1 MRYHFCDVLFEMLIN
16 QRAVLL
22 FLYVYMLL
30 RLLFFFCYFLGWEN
44 LLPEAG
50 DGIEVA
56 LSVSHLTL
64 ALGQAVQ
71 FVHVAVG
78 R

>member
-1 MRYHFCDVLFEMLIN
+1 MLIN
-16 QRAVLL
+16 QRALL
-22 FLYVYMLL
+22 LYCVCYIVAAAVVVVEVY
-30 RLLFFFCYFLGWEN
+30 GN

-56 LSVSHLTL
+56 LSVPHLTL
-64 ALGQAVQ
+64 ALGQAIQ
-71 FVHVAVG
+71 FIHVAIG

>member
-1 MRYHFCDVLFEMLIN
+1 MCLIVATA
-16 QRAVLL
+16 AV
-22 FLYVYMLL
+22 VVVAV
-30 RLLFFFCYFLGWEN
+30 EVKVH

-56 LSVSHLTL
+56 LSVPHLTL

-71 FVHVAVG
+71 FIHVAIG